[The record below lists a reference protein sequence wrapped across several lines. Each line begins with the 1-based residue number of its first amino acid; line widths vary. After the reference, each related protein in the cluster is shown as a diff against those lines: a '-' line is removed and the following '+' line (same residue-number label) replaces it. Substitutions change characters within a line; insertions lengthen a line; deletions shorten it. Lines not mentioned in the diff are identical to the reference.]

1 MPLTD
6 GHREDEA
13 KDEEVV
19 ERAVRFLGHPKAAHA
34 PIESQRAFLRSKGLT
49 VRQIDTACARIA
61 DSAAS
66 SSTPA
71 VTVVSA
77 GASGD
82 AAAVEATRAQR
93 TRWKLGAASVGA
105 LGAAALV
112 AAWRHRLPGGGHGE
126 ERSGGRCGRGAEG
139 DEPSEGNSATPDP
152 ARAVEMAA
160 ETPETDPR
168 RAKESLSTLRALLKD
183 AESAEATAVAAEEEA
198 QRCVAD
204 AQAERLRRALD
215 AICAAAGWDASTT
228 DGTTPPPPELAHAV
242 HSLSVVLNSQLRHPG
257 EARYQRV
264 HASNASMSRLLAMK
278 GAPAVLR
285 AIGFEPPAAGAAN
298 NWVWTPPAGMGD
310 GTAWLSRARDM
321 LLDTLP
327 RKG

>member
-112 AAWRHRLPGGGHGE
+112 ATWRHRLPASGE
-126 ERSGGRCGRGAEG
+126 RVE
-139 DEPSEGNSATPDP
+139 NSISSCAT
-152 ARAVEMAA
+152 RWFNSSNWRLMSV
-160 ETPETDPR
+160 
-168 RAKESLSTLRALLKD
+168 
-183 AESAEATAVAAEEEA
+183 AT
-198 QRCVAD
+198 
-204 AQAERLRRALD
+204 
-215 AICAAAGWDASTT
+215 I
-228 DGTTPPPPELAHAV
+228 
-242 HSLSVVLNSQLRHPG
+242 
-257 EARYQRV
+257 
-264 HASNASMSRLLAMK
+264 
-278 GAPAVLR
+278 
-285 AIGFEPPAAGAAN
+285 F
-298 NWVWTPPAGMGD
+298 
-310 GTAWLSRARDM
+310 M
-321 LLDTLP
+321 LIWFVFA
-327 RKG
+327 

>member
-49 VRQIDTACARIA
+49 PRQIDSACARIA
-61 DSAAS
+61 DSAS
-66 SSTPA
+66 SSPA
-71 VTVVSA
+71 VTSMSA
-77 GASGD
+77 GAT
-82 AAAVEATRAQR
+82 AAEEAARAQR

-112 AAWRHRLPGGGHGE
+112 ATWRHRLPASGERVERGGGSCG
-126 ERSGGRCGRGAEG
+126 RSGEG
-139 DEPSEGNSATPDP
+139 EAQSEGKLATPDP
-152 ARAVEMAA
+152 ARAVEAAA
-160 ETPETDPR
+160 ETPETGPR

-183 AESAEATAVAAEEEA
+183 AETAEATAVAAEEEA

-215 AICAAAGWDASTT
+215 AICAAAGWDASTS

-257 EARYQRV
+257 EARYQRI

-278 GAPAVLR
+278 GAPGVLR
-285 AIGFEPPAAGAAN
+285 AIGFEPPAAGAGN
-298 NWVWTPPAGMGD
+298 NWVWTSPAGILGD

-321 LLDTLP
+321 LLETLP
-327 RKG
+327 SRKA